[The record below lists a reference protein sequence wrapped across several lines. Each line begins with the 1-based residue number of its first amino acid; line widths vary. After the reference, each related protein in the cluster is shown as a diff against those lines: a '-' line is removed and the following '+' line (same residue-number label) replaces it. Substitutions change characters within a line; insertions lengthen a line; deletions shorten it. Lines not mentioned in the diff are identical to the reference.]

1 MKWPIVVFLVKSI
14 WAADYNPD
22 ENENV
27 HNPNLF
33 EGDMFLT
40 REQRYKAERGMNVD
54 VEHVTRRKRGSSN
67 RSRHRWQGGV
77 LVYSINTN
85 LASNSLARSAIREGM
100 NEWQTKTC
108 IRFKQRTNERDY
120 VYFTSK
126 DRGCYSYVGK
136 IGGSQPINLGRR
148 CWSSGIVAHEIAHA
162 LGFFHEQSRPDRD
175 KYITVNYN
183 NIRQGARKNFLIYRT
198 AINSLGTPY
207 DYGSIMHYGSRAF
220 SKNGQA
226 TIVPKQPRVV
236 IGQRKGLSPIDARQA
251 NLFYSCPSAPAS
263 TTRNPVSTEKPAS
276 TTRNP
281 VSTKK
286 PASTTRNPAS
296 TTRNPVSTKQPASTT
311 RNPVSTKKPASTTRN
326 PVPTSRNLV
335 STKKPASTTRNPV
348 PTTRNPASTTRNP
361 ASTTRNPV
369 PTTRNLVST
378 KKPASTTRNPVPT
391 TRNLASTTRNP
402 VPTTRNLA
410 STTRNPVPTTRN
422 LVSTKKPA
430 STTRNPVP
438 TTRNPAS

>member
-1 MKWPIVVFLVKSI
+1 MKWLIVVFLVKSI

-67 RSRHRWQGGV
+67 RSRHRWQ
-77 LVYSINTN
+77 
-85 LASNSLARSAIREGM
+85 ASNSLARSAIREGM

-183 NIRQGARKNFLIYRT
+183 NIRQGARRNFLIYRT

-207 DYGSIMHYGSRAF
+207 DYGSIMHYRSRAF

-251 NLFYSCPSAPAS
+251 NLFYSCPRA
-263 TTRNPVSTEKPAS
+263 PAS

-286 PASTTRNPAS
+286 PGKKATTLLCSAKKAELHQISKKLSKIERNSIHLPPIIILIIIFLNQNSKLSTSPS
-296 TTRNPVSTKQPASTT
+296 
-311 RNPVSTKKPASTTRN
+311 
-326 PVPTSRNLV
+326 
-335 STKKPASTTRNPV
+335 
-348 PTTRNPASTTRNP
+348 
-361 ASTTRNPV
+361 
-369 PTTRNLVST
+369 
-378 KKPASTTRNPVPT
+378 
-391 TRNLASTTRNP
+391 
-402 VPTTRNLA
+402 
-410 STTRNPVPTTRN
+410 
-422 LVSTKKPA
+422 
-430 STTRNPVP
+430 
-438 TTRNPAS
+438 